1 MNNTIGIVSGYFNPL
16 HAGHL
21 EYINAARKLCDYLIC
36 IVNNDYQVELKK
48 SQKFMDQQ
56 HRLNIIQN
64 LKSVDQAI
72 IAIDDNPSVSKTIEF
87 IVERLPIKPKQ
98 IIFFNSGDRSAD
110 NRNILEINICKKYQ
124 INTIYIAL
132 PKIYS
137 SSKLKRNFSS

>member
-21 EYINAARKLCDYLIC
+21 EYINAAKKLCDYLIC

-48 SQKFMDQQ
+48 SQKFMNQQ

-72 IAIDDNPSVSKTIEF
+72 VAMDDDPSVSKTIEF
-87 IVERLPIKPKQ
+87 IVQELPTKPKQ
-98 IIFFNSGDRSAD
+98 IIFFNSGDRSED
-110 NRNILEINICKKYQ
+110 NHNISEINICKKYQ
-124 INTIYIAL
+124 INIMYISL

-137 SSKLKRNFSS
+137 SSELKRNFSG